1 MNLLKN
7 LQLEELSL
15 VDRPAN
21 ASATVTLFK
30 RDNSEEEEMEDTL
43 KMSDDMKARVKM
55 YMDKGYSK
63 EEAMK
68 MCGQDMKKADDL
80 DRIRAENER
89 LTKAL
94 IDNGFVVGETIE
106 KKAQDEFI
114 EIDGEQINKADVP
127 AVILKRLEE
136 AEIEKAEAA
145 LEKRASE
152 ELPHFK
158 PDVAK
163 AILKSLDGKSLTG
176 DQITEIMSALKAA
189 DKFFSSAMEEVGKT
203 AADGDMTDAKEAMD
217 NLVKSYMEENKLS
230 KKDYA
235 KAYSEVAKTDEG
247 KALIKKQYKGE

>member
-30 RDNSEEEEMEDTL
+30 RDNSEEENMEDTL
-43 KMSDDMKARVKM
+43 KMSDEMKARVKM
-55 YMDKGYSK
+55 YMDKGYSR

-68 MCGQDMKKADDL
+68 MCGADMKKADDL
-80 DRIRAENER
+80 DRIKAENER

-94 IDNGFVVGETIE
+94 IENGFVIGETIE
-106 KKAQDEFI
+106 KKAQEEFI
-114 EIDGEQINKADVP
+114 EIGGEKVNKADVP
-127 AVILKRLEE
+127 APVLKALEE
-136 AEIEKAEAA
+136 AQIEKAEAA
-145 LEKRASE
+145 LEKRAAE

-163 AILKSLDGKSLTG
+163 SLLKSFDGKSLTG
-176 DQITEIMSALKAA
+176 DEITEIMSALKAA
-189 DKFFSSAMEEVGKT
+189 DKFFSASMEEIGKSAAEGDMVDAKT
-203 AADGDMTDAKEAMD
+203 AMD
-217 NLVKSYMEENKLS
+217 DLVKSYMEENKLS